1 MQVLASMERVWGPA
15 ELVLWPLLR
24 LLLVP
29 LTLLA
34 PRLNPSLW
42 LPLSLTATL
51 GLTSGL
57 FGRLEHTPASADVVV
72 GLNSLPLI
80 LAGGRVRDG
89 QRELAGNLMTF
100 SYCLGLTLG
109 AGAAYACAALL
120 PGSSSSAPCLPNLQ
134 PSNITLG

>member
-1 MQVLASMERVWGPA
+1 MLQVLASMERVWGPA
-15 ELVLWPLLR
+15 ELVMWPLLR

-57 FGRLEHTPASADVVV
+57 FGR
-72 GLNSLPLI
+72 
-80 LAGGRVRDG
+80 
-89 QRELAGNLMTF
+89 
-100 SYCLGLTLG
+100 
-109 AGAAYACAALL
+109 
-120 PGSSSSAPCLPNLQ
+120 
-134 PSNITLG
+134 